1 MTIITTITIK
11 AITTGLTAI
20 MKPVYTGLVFN
31 CSGMIRESV
40 NRLVG
45 QSHPG

>member
-20 MKPVYTGLVFN
+20 MKPVYTGLVFLTRKT
-31 CSGMIRESV
+31 ILE
-40 NRLVG
+40 
-45 QSHPG
+45 PTFITI